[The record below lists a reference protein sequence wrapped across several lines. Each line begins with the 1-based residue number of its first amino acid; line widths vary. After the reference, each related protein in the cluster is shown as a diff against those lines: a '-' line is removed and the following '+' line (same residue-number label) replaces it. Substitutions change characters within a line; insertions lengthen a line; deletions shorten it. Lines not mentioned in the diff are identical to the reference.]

1 MGSAFEG
8 VIKSVIREL
17 DHRGKL
23 IPVDSLR
30 SSTSFQPY
38 CLLARKLS
46 RLWFWK
52 PRYKCINLSIR
63 DILEPNDPEPDVKCD
78 GPFHV
83 CDFMDG
89 QLQGSVELAP
99 PGQVQLAGEATVAD
113 NLSTSMNVCTLRVV
127 PNTWDTMRQERRLR
141 QPQHKVLEQ
150 LRNCGNDIFVVTE
163 VLQTQKEVT
172 VTWIYKQ
179 EGSGQFSL
187 PGALSLQGQGHLR
200 RKKTVTIPSGSI
212 LAFEVAQLVIGPDW
226 DVLLFPNKK
235 QRTFKQSKKNHKPTS
250 SAGSKIQSGQ
260 YLIDNPGTLFCPW
273 ESALPDQGSPGA
285 CGQPGS
291 SSHLP
296 ADGFGEDLVAVT
308 EDFQGLLAEVGTQAE
323 GLRGLSRGLCDQLLA
338 GLVRV
343 LQEEPALQTLEEA
356 LEQGLFCGWVA
367 PLEGPVGTVLECL
380 VHTSRALEEQ
390 LARPVLY
397 LVDLLTGLSE
407 TQLKLLTKVLETGE
421 LSRPF
426 KLVQSILEQST
437 PWQERRAV
445 SLPQGLLEGSW
456 DAEAPAWV
464 LLEECGLELQ
474 VDDPQVCWEPEARDH
489 TCTLY
494 ACLALLL
501 CLSEDPC

>member
-1 MGSAFEG
+1 MLPVRASRTRGVPPPLPAPRAEWLSPLSSSGAMGSAFEG

-250 SAGSKIQSGQ
+250 SAGSKIQS
-260 YLIDNPGTLFCPW
+260 
-273 ESALPDQGSPGA
+273 
-285 CGQPGS
+285 
-291 SSHLP
+291 
-296 ADGFGEDLVAVT
+296 DGFGEDLVAVT

>member
-63 DILEPNDPEPDVKCD
+63 DILEPNDPEPGTQPGGKGVSWPACCPRWAS
-78 GPFHV
+78 GFLPSRPSA
-83 CDFMDG
+83 

-141 QPQHKVLEQ
+141 QPQHKILEQ

-226 DVLLFPNKK
+226 DVLFFPNKK
-235 QRTFKQSKKNHKPTS
+235 QRTFKQSKKDRKPMS
-250 SAGSKIQSGQ
+250 SASSKIQS
-260 YLIDNPGTLFCPW
+260 
-273 ESALPDQGSPGA
+273 
-285 CGQPGS
+285 
-291 SSHLP
+291 
-296 ADGFGEDLVAVT
+296 DGFGEDSVAVT

-323 GLRGLSRGLCDQLLA
+323 RLRGLSRGLCDQLLA

-343 LQEEPALQTLEEA
+343 LQEESALQTLEEA

-367 PLEGPVGTVLECL
+367 PLEGPVGAVLECL

-397 LVDLLTGLSE
+397 LVDLLTGLNE
-407 TQLKLLTKVLETGE
+407 TQLKLLTKVLETRE

-445 SLPQGLLEGSW
+445 SLPQGLLDGSW
-456 DAEAPAWV
+456 DAEAPAWL

-474 VDDPQVCWEPEARDH
+474 VDDPQVCWEPGARDH